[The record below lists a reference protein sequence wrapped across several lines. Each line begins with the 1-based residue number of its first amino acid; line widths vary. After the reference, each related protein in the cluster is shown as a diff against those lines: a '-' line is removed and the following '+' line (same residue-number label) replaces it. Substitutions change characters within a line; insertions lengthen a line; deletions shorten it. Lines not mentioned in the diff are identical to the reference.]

1 MKALNGIRVLDLTQF
16 ELKPIGESLSFPH
29 LLDGKANAT
38 LTVSGPLNHLQLAG
52 HVEGTTLTGDLT
64 GSATI
69 ISTMGNC
76 VTTPVTQA
84 TFVQTVHVT

>member
-1 MKALNGIRVLDLTQF
+1 MAETCSGTSPYCPTDTYKVSNTSLGS
-16 ELKPIGESLSFPH
+16 PESI
-29 LLDGKANAT
+29 
-38 LTVSGPLNHLQLAG
+38 TVSSISDGSGSLLSAFKAANG
-52 HVEGTTLTGDLT
+52 

>member
-1 MKALNGIRVLDLTQF
+1 M
-16 ELKPIGESLSFPH
+16 
-29 LLDGKANAT
+29 
-38 LTVSGPLNHLQLAG
+38 SGTYT
-52 HVEGTTLTGDLT
+52 VEGTTLTGDLT